1 MTDPRDSGG
10 NEIAIA
16 WHASPRF
23 DAASTLLIL
32 LPGIDIRAV
41 DFVAQGFVTM
51 LQEREESI
59 DLAILEPAIDHYLDG
74 TITSRLLATVAVL
87 RRAHHRRLWLAGVSL
102 GAFGALLAAAERPHT
117 VDGAMLISP
126 FLGNP
131 GLIAEVKRAG
141 GLARWQPGTIAA
153 NDGERR
159 VLAWLKSHLEATERR
174 PALHLGYGRSDRFVD
189 GALLLAAELPSRCVY
204 VEEGGHDWPTWARL
218 WRCILDAR
226 PYSEG

>member
-1 MTDPRDSGG
+1 MTSLPDDGG
-10 NEIAIA
+10 NGIAVA
-16 WHASPRF
+16 WHTSPRS
-23 DAASTLLIL
+23 DAASTLLVL
-32 LPGIDIRAV
+32 LPGVNIRAV
-41 DFVAQGFVTM
+41 DFSAQGFVAM
-51 LQEREESI
+51 LQARGEAL

-74 TITSRLLATVAVL
+74 TIASRLLATVAVL

-141 GLARWQPGTIAA
+141 GLALWQPGTIAA

-189 GALLLAAELPSRCVY
+189 GALLLAAELPSRHIHVA
-204 VEEGGHDWPTWARL
+204 EGGHDWPTWIRL